1 MSNKQLL
8 AAAFT
13 QMSSYEKESF
23 KVIVTKDEVAGDK
36 EIDGVI
42 SPHDIFKWTYHD
54 QQDGAVQATGPA
66 IEPVV
71 KYSSSNERV
80 KDIMII
86 LVGIE
91 EHSRHFPVNL
101 DDTVHDLKQD
111 LYDRFGWPD
120 PESMRLIFDG
130 KQLEDDKK
138 LIDYPRIHDR
148 STIFIITRV
157 SGGGDTCYLLDD
169 DLLDPRYDF
178 DFTHIRDDG
187 RVFQRGSYTYKRP
200 YGWKRIA
207 LKEYEDDVWL
217 GAAGN
222 RIHSS
227 PGEWVVSYHGTSKL
241 GIQGIVKSGYDRSR
255 LRRERFGKGHY
266 STPDIEVAKGYAAN
280 FEFEGKKYLMVLQN
294 RVNLANSTIIP
305 KEVTR
310 AGAEYF
316 VTPSRDSIQP
326 YGICIKE
333 C

>member
-13 QMSSYEKESF
+13 QMSSYF
-23 KVIVTKDEVAGDK
+23 KVIVTKDEVAGDMK
-36 EIDGVI
+36 IDGVI
-42 SPHDIFKWTYHD
+42 SPHDIFKRTYHD

-71 KYSSSNERV
+71 KYSLEYSSSKER
-80 KDIMII
+80 DIRIY
-86 LVGIE
+86 LVDYDGF
-91 EHSRHFPVNL
+91 SRKITANL
-101 DDTVHDLKQD
+101 DDTIHDLKQD
-111 LYDRFGWPD
+111 IYDQFGWPD
-120 PESMRLIFDG
+120 PESMRLIFGG
-130 KQLEDDKK
+130 KALEDDKK
-138 LIDYPRIHDR
+138 LIDYPLIYDE
-148 STIFIITRV
+148 STIFIIARAT
-157 SGGGDTCYLLDD
+157 GGGYTCYLLDD

-227 PGEWVVSYHGTSKL
+227 PGEWVVSYHGTGKL

-316 VTPSRDSIQP
+316 VTPSRDSIRP